1 MKPVM
6 LFPSDV
12 FQIKQV
18 DEELQA
24 EYEAAKEYFE
34 VLLFDNLAWF
44 EEGKLRLSK
53 KVDVPQTCIYRG
65 WMMKP
70 EVYRN
75 FFNQLSE
82 QGLDL
87 LTRPT
92 EYEALH
98 LFPKV
103 YPLVKE
109 DTASILVYPEGQRP
123 NVIEIREHF
132 TEFML
137 KDYVKSVKGAQIPSK
152 ISSGI
157 HQDELE
163 ELLAT
168 FYRLR
173 GNLFTGGICLKEI
186 LPLKYYGSKT
196 NEYRMFIC
204 KNSVVS
210 ISQNSQQSTSTL
222 SPPKELIEKYRNLP
236 SPFYTV
242 DVAELEDGMWKVL
255 ETGDGQ
261 VSGLSFNQDYS
272 LFFKTLS
279 SILS

>member
-1 MKPVM
+1 MIWINYVLK
-6 LFPSDV
+6 
-12 FQIKQV
+12 K
-18 DEELQA
+18 
-24 EYEAAKEYFE
+24 FE
-34 VLLFDNLAWF
+34 
-44 EEGKLRLSK
+44 
-53 KVDVPQTCIYRG
+53 
-65 WMMKP
+65 
-70 EVYRN
+70 RN
-75 FFNQLSE
+75 RN
-82 QGLDL
+82 G
-87 LTRPT
+87 
-92 EYEALH
+92 
-98 LFPKV
+98 
-103 YPLVKE
+103 
-109 DTASILVYPEGQRP
+109 
-123 NVIEIREHF
+123 

-196 NEYRMFIC
+196 NEYRVFIC
-204 KNSVVS
+204 ENSVVS

-279 SILS
+279 SLLS